1 MSAAGKGKVRC
12 QLKNSNGE
20 EFTAVLNGVPG
31 KGLTFVLQELRSK
44 DYLGNK
50 EGVFSKSPY
59 YWRINP
65 DENGNLSGEW
75 ILRFD
80 EDVKSVIAYSHQT
93 FVITLYDA
101 DKKELAKQRVAYSN
115 FGTGL
120 KKTFPDGSKP
130 GAYLQRMEGSEEKI
144 KNKFFVD
151 DQDVVSDIEEKN
163 NIEYDDL
170 LKNEIIDFDDID
182 RKENASEKDNDV
194 FIEQLQDVDNKQKDH
209 LVNDNS
215 IRIHEHEEK
224 LESELVKSIDD
235 SLANNDGYIEEQ
247 GITLMLILGFIKF
260 VMIPFVIIAIFVVIF
275 MIVNN

>member
-12 QLKNSNGE
+12 QLKNSKGE

-50 EGVFSKSPY
+50 EGVLSKSPY
-59 YWRINP
+59 HWRINP

-80 EDVKSVIAYSHQT
+80 EDVKSVIAYSHLT
-93 FVITLYDA
+93 FGITLYDA

-130 GAYLQRMEGSEEKI
+130 GAYLQRIDGNEEKI
-144 KNKFFVD
+144 KNEVFVD

-182 RKENASEKDNDV
+182 RKENSSEKDNDV
-194 FIEQLQDVDNKQKDH
+194 FIEKIQDADNKQKDH
-209 LVNDNS
+209 LVKDSS

-224 LESELVKSIDD
+224 IESELVKSIDD
-235 SLANNDGYIEEQ
+235 SLANNDGFIEEY

-260 VMIPFVIIAIFVVIF
+260 VMIPCVIVAIFVVIF
-275 MIVNN
+275 MIVK

>member
-1 MSAAGKGKVRC
+1 MSAAEKGKARC
-12 QLKNSNGE
+12 QLTNSNGE
-20 EFTAVLNGVPG
+20 EFTAVFNGVPG

-50 EGVFSKSPY
+50 EGVLSKSPY
-59 YWRINP
+59 HWHINP

-120 KKTFPDGSKP
+120 KKTFPAGSKP
-130 GAYLQRMEGSEEKI
+130 GAYLQRIDGNEEKI
-144 KNKFFVD
+144 KNKVFVD
-151 DQDVVSDIEEKN
+151 DLGVVSDIEEKN
-163 NIEYDDL
+163 NTEYHDL
-170 LKNEIIDFDDID
+170 LKNKLIDFDDID
-182 RKENASEKDNDV
+182 RKENASEKDND
-194 FIEQLQDVDNKQKDH
+194 FIIEKLQDADNKQKDH
-209 LVNDNS
+209 LVNDNL
-215 IRIHEHEEK
+215 IRIHEHEEQ

-235 SLANNDGYIEEQ
+235 SLANNDGYIEES

-260 VMIPFVIIAIFVVIF
+260 VMIPFVIIAIIVVIF
-275 MIVNN
+275 MIVK